1 MTYNA
6 TKAKAKNI
14 YHDLRTSP
22 FESEFMGY
30 VFKFSTQTHMDKFS
44 RDVWKRKQ
52 WLDDSLSRRFYVPID
67 SGMIAAIQLYQQI
80 EGRGF
85 FVFDSGRC
93 YESADDMQIVSEL
106 V

>member
-6 TKAKAKNI
+6 MKAKAKNI
-14 YHDLRTSP
+14 CYDLRISP

-30 VFKFSTQTHMDKFS
+30 VFKFSTQCHMEKFS

-67 SGMIAAIQLYQQI
+67 TGMIAAIQLYQQI

-93 YESADDMQIVSEL
+93 YVNPDEMQIVAEL